1 MQTVQQKTTSPI
13 RGSHFFK
20 GAAADPCQPTNGPG
34 VVLCLPV
41 PLQVVSDNPS
51 LTGLIMLC
59 STNPWPAEGT
69 QPAWHE
75 HFLCTTVSAFR
86 LTERGRGFYFSYRL

>member
-13 RGSHFFK
+13 QGSHFFK

-51 LTGLIMLC
+51 LMGLIMLC
-59 STNPWPAEGT
+59 STNPWQALSVSSWKT
-69 QPAWHE
+69 L
-75 HFLCTTVSAFR
+75 LCCLRVKTTG
-86 LTERGRGFYFSYRL
+86 ERKSQL